1 MTVNVVD
8 KKVLDKRRIVLMF
21 LMLVDF
27 ISTYIGINVL
37 NYITEG
43 NPLMVELF
51 ELPFLMSL
59 IFRLLH
65 MGFLYECLEYIKSQK
80 HPSYNKI
87 ITLALIVNVMLV
99 FLHLRWIASFIIAH
113 VV

>member
-1 MTVNVVD
+1 MIVNVVD
-8 KKVLDKRRIVLMF
+8 KKELDKKRIVLMF
-21 LMLVDF
+21 LMLADF

-43 NPLMVELF
+43 NPLLVELF

-65 MGFLYECLEYIKSQK
+65 MWFLYKCLEYIKSQK

-87 ITLALIVNVMLV
+87 ITLALIINVILV
-99 FLHLRWIASFIIAH
+99 FLHLRWITSFIRTH